1 MSDFR
6 GLLEEEQ
13 RAQPGRSHHRS
24 PSFFWPLVLI
34 GAGVLLLLSNLGFVS
49 WESWNLVWRLWPLL
63 LIGMGIELLIGRR
76 STLGAI
82 VSGVLILCLIGGAI
96 VLVFF
101 A

>member
-1 MSDFR
+1 MSDYQGFP
-6 GLLEEEQ
+6 EEGQ
-13 RAQPGRSHHRS
+13 RTRPGRSHHRS

-63 LIGMGIELLIGRR
+63 LIGLGIELLVGRR

-82 VSGVLILCLIGGAI
+82 VSGALILCLIGGAI
-96 VLVFF
+96 ALIFF

>member
-1 MSDFR
+1 MSDYHGF
-6 GLLEEEQ
+6 LEEEQ
-13 RAQPGRSHHRS
+13 RTRPGRSHHRS
-24 PSFFWPLVLI
+24 PSFFWSLVLV
-34 GAGVLLLLSNLGFVS
+34 GAGVLLLVSNLGFVP

-63 LIGMGIELLIGRR
+63 LIGLGIELLIGRR

-82 VSGVLILCLIGGAI
+82 VSGVLVLCLIGGAI

>member
-1 MSDFR
+1 MSYYQGFP
-6 GLLEEEQ
+6 EEEQ
-13 RAQPGRSHHRS
+13 RTRPGRSHHRS

-63 LIGMGIELLIGRR
+63 LIGLGIALLVGRR

-82 VSGVLILCLIGGAI
+82 VSRVLILCLIGGAI
-96 VLVFF
+96 ALVFH

>member
-1 MSDFR
+1 MSDYE
-6 GLLEEEQ
+6 GLVEEEQ
-13 RAQPGRSHHRS
+13 RTRPGRSHHRA
-24 PSFFWPLVLI
+24 PSFFWPLVLV
-34 GAGVLLLLSNLGFVS
+34 GAGVLLLLSNLGFVP

-63 LIGMGIELLIGRR
+63 LIGLGIELLIGRR

-96 VLVFF
+96 ALVFF

>member
-1 MSDFR
+1 MSDYQGFP
-6 GLLEEEQ
+6 EEKQ
-13 RAQPGRSHHRS
+13 RTRPGRLRHRS

-63 LIGMGIELLIGRR
+63 LIGLGIELLVGRR

-96 VLVFF
+96 ALVFF

>member
-1 MSDFR
+1 MSDYQRF
-6 GLLEEEQ
+6 LEEEQ
-13 RAQPGRSHHRS
+13 RTRPGRLHHRS
-24 PSFFWPLVLI
+24 PSFLWPLVLV
-34 GAGVLLLLSNLGFVS
+34 GAGVLLLLSNLGFVP

-63 LIGMGIELLIGRR
+63 LIGLGIELLIGRR